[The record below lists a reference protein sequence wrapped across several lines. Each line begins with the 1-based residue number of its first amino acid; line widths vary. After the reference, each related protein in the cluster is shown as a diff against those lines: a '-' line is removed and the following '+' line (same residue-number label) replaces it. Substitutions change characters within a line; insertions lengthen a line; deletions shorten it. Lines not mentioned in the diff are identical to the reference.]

1 MIISVSLLFRSITL
15 VIFFIWWLYWAISK
29 RTAEQEKPPAKLER
43 TKYVEGQI
51 RRFVLKAAQLLMVLQ
66 VVGITLFPLPFPQ
79 FIVQGVGFI
88 FVIIGASIAIS
99 ARKTLGTNWANA
111 YEYQVKK
118 KQELVTNGIYSLIRH
133 PIYSGLCLGLIGGE
147 LIAQSYLVV
156 IGFVL
161 LVGGYLQA
169 RQEETILEKHF
180 GSEYRSYMKRTKM
193 FIPFLW

>member
-1 MIISVSLLFRSITL
+1 MIIPLSLLFHSITL
-15 VIFFIWWLYWAISK
+15 LIFFFWWLYWSISK
-29 RTAEQEKPPAKLER
+29 KTAEQEKPPAKVEK
-43 TKYVEGQI
+43 TKYVERQI

-66 VVGITLFPLPFPQ
+66 IIGITLFPLPFPQ
-79 FIVQGVGFI
+79 FIVQSVGFI
-88 FVIIGASIAIS
+88 FVIIGAGIAIS

-118 KQELVTNGIYSLIRH
+118 KQELVTSGIYSLIRH

-156 IGFVL
+156 IGFAL
-161 LVGGYLQA
+161 LIGGYLQA
-169 RQEETILEKHF
+169 RQEEAILIKHF
-180 GSEYRSYMKRTKM
+180 GSEYSNYMKRTKM